1 MAHDFLGNE
10 LSIGDD
16 VVFLNYNGTSAS
28 LERGKITRVS
38 EHTAE
43 ISGKRRAEYKIVK
56 VNPVKPTMGNT
67 WIPCSEQNKIRDL
80 KYDAQEREKAVVQLR
95 KKWQDAE
102 MFICTMC
109 GHFDHSTDGNI
120 VYGNK
125 ECCEIVGY
133 PYCKKFTPWIS
144 ASVRLPKELEPVNVV
159 WVNHNPAP
167 YYRYMKDVPQKATAV
182 YYRGAWYW
190 WSCVCEDLLVEC
202 GANETDQVDDDVEI
216 THWQP
221 LPELPKEGGAENG

>member
-16 VVFLNYNGTSAS
+16 AVFLNYNGTSAN

-43 ISGKRRAEYKIVK
+43 ISGKRRAEYKIIK
-56 VNPVKPTMGNT
+56 VNPVKSTMDNT

-80 KYDAQEREKAVVQLR
+80 EYEAQEREKAVVQLR
-95 KKWQDAE
+95 KKWQAAE

-109 GHFDHSTDGNI
+109 GHFDYSIDGNI

-125 ECCEIVGY
+125 DCGEIVGY
-133 PYCKKFTPWIS
+133 PCCKKFTP
-144 ASVRLPKELEPVNVV
+144 R
-159 WVNHNPAP
+159 
-167 YYRYMKDVPQKATAV
+167 M
-182 YYRGAWYW
+182 
-190 WSCVCEDLLVEC
+190 
-202 GANETDQVDDDVEI
+202 
-216 THWQP
+216 P
-221 LPELPKEGGAENG
+221 LPELPKEENDETIDG